1 MSLVIDT
8 VPLSR
13 WLGCG
18 NEDHIDVVDNNDDD
32 RNERRLSCRHY
43 FENNRGDYTDVVVP
57 PLTVEKINPN
67 LCKLTHYSRGE
78 KYESGGVEKY
88 RCGLARNTRN
98 TDAASLAVHTHTHR
112 GGPRRLHLMCKKVHH
127 HSMGG
132 RSGRC
137 TLESAGNICS

>member
-13 WLGCG
+13 WFGCG
-18 NEDHIDVVDNNDDD
+18 SDDHIDAVDNNDDD
-32 RNERRLSCRHY
+32 RNERRLSCRHF
-43 FENNRGDYTDVVVP
+43 FENNGGDYTDVVVP

-88 RCGLARNTRN
+88 RCGLAGKTRN

-112 GGPRRLHLMCKKVHH
+112 GGASEIAPNVQKGSPSQHGGEVGEM
-127 HSMGG
+127 HS
-132 RSGRC
+132 
-137 TLESAGNICS
+137 